1 MESAETERS
10 GVSRGLDLRRAV
22 GLVWHSA
29 PACTLASVAF
39 VVVQGLLPL
48 LALWLMKMVVDAAT
62 AAIAAPDKEAALR
75 RVVVFIV
82 LAGGVALLAG
92 LCRSLAGLVSEIQA
106 QAVTDHVSDV
116 LHAKSAE
123 ADLAYYET
131 PDYYDALHRAQQQAP
146 FRPPRIVSG
155 LLQAGQSTISLV
167 AVAGLLCSF
176 HWAVALVLCAAAF
189 PGVLVRLR
197 FSKRLYHW
205 ERQRTPAERRAW
217 YYHWLLATDAPA
229 KEIRLFD
236 LGSLFRRRYRELR
249 LQLRQEQLQM
259 ATRRSLSELL
269 TQVLGTFAVFGCCGF
284 IACRAVQ
291 GVITLGSLVMYFQAF
306 QRGQGFL
313 QELLGSLAG
322 LYEDNLFLANLYE
335 FLDLKP
341 KVIEPRQAKPFPPA
355 MRAGIVLDHVCFHYD
370 SETRKALDDVTLA
383 IRPGEHIA
391 LVGENGSGKTTL
403 AKLLCRLYD
412 PTHGAITVDGVD
424 LREFSTVALR
434 RQISVIFQDYVR
446 YHLSARDNVWFG
458 NTDLAADD
466 ERIVAAARKSGA
478 DEVVAR
484 LPRGFATILGKWFER
499 GEELSVGEWQK
510 VALARA
516 FLREAQILVLD
527 EPTSALDAQ
536 AEAEVFGKF
545 RQLAAGRTAILI
557 SHRFSTVRQAD
568 CIYVMERGRIVQSGN
583 HDSLMRRGGRY
594 AQMFELQAG
603 NYR

>member
-1 MESAETERS
+1 M
-10 GVSRGLDLRRAV
+10 AV
-22 GLVWHSA
+22 
-29 PACTLASVAF
+29 
-39 VVVQGLLPL
+39 
-48 LALWLMKMVVDAAT
+48 
-62 AAIAAPDKEAALR
+62 
-75 RVVVFIV
+75 
-82 LAGGVALLAG
+82 
-92 LCRSLAGLVSEIQA
+92 
-106 QAVTDHVSDV
+106 
-116 LHAKSAE
+116 
-123 ADLAYYET
+123 
-131 PDYYDALHRAQQQAP
+131 
-146 FRPPRIVSG
+146 
-155 LLQAGQSTISLV
+155 
-167 AVAGLLCSF
+167 
-176 HWAVALVLCAAAF
+176 VLCAAAV

-205 ERQRTPAERRAW
+205 EHKRTPTERRAW
-217 YYHWLLATDAPA
+217 YYNWLLATDTPA
-229 KEIRLFD
+229 KELRLFD
-236 LGSLFRRRYRELR
+236 LGSLFRGRFRELR

-269 TQVLGTFAVFGCCGF
+269 TQVLGTLAVFGCCGF
-284 IACRAVQ
+284 IAYWAVQ
-291 GVITLGSLVMYFQAF
+291 GAITLGSLVMYFQAF

-355 MRAGIVLDHVCFHYD
+355 MRTGIVFDHVCFQYD
-370 SETRKALDDVTLA
+370 GETRKALDDVTLA

-403 AKLLCRLYD
+403 TKLLCRLYD

-434 RQISVIFQDYVR
+434 RQMSVIFQDYMH
-446 YHLSARDNVWFG
+446 YHVSVRDNVWFG
-458 NTDLAADD
+458 NTALATDD

-478 DEVVAR
+478 DEVVGR
-484 LPRGFATILGKWFER
+484 LPQGYATILGKWFER

-545 RQLAAGRTAILI
+545 RQLAAGRTAILV
-557 SHRFSTVRQAD
+557 SHRFSTVRQTD
-568 CIYVMERGRIVQSGN
+568 CIYVMEQGRIIESGD
-583 HDSLMRRGGRY
+583 HDTLMRRGGRY
-594 AQMFELQAG
+594 AQMFDLQAR